1 MHRRLQALVI
11 AAATALT
18 APALAQDAHDAHD
31 ADRPIE
37 PAKPI
42 VAKRW
47 SVARDF
53 AAALPVGAIAADSG
67 PMVGPLVR
75 IGFQATPNL
84 ELGMRSGYLY
94 GLDKEIAP
102 GQATALS
109 SIPIVAS
116 ARWFLAA
123 TAFGAGV
130 GPYAGVEAG
139 ANLLRRRYRTTAESG
154 LLELDFDAK
163 ESKWTAGT
171 TVGVGW
177 VFSRK
182 VPIDLRAQ
190 IAAIDL
196 LSGRGA
202 TNAIAVGATAGW
214 TIYF

>member
-1 MHRRLQALVI
+1 M
-11 AAATALT
+11 
-18 APALAQDAHDAHD
+18 
-31 ADRPIE
+31 
-37 PAKPI
+37 
-42 VAKRW
+42 
-47 SVARDF
+47 
-53 AAALPVGAIAADSG
+53 LPVGPIAADSG

-75 IGFQATPNL
+75 LGFQATANL

-94 GLDKEIAP
+94 GLDKEIAA
-102 GQATALS
+102 GQVTALS

-116 ARWFLAA
+116 VRWFFAGHV
-123 TAFGAGV
+123 FGPGV

-163 ESKWTAGT
+163 EEKWTAGT
-171 TVGVGW
+171 TAGVGW

-190 IAAIDL
+190 VAAIDL
-196 LSGRGA
+196 FSGRGA
-202 TNAIAVGATAGW
+202 TNAVALGATAGW